1 MLWWVYNA
9 LFLVGF
15 LLLLP
20 RFLWR
25 MQRRGGYRR
34 NFMQRLG
41 RYKPD
46 IEARLAEGGWVWIH
60 AVSVGEMMVALK
72 LLETLRT
79 RQPEA
84 KYLVSTT
91 TSTAHAIGAERLDPA
106 DALIYFPLDLPW
118 IVHRVLNIVR
128 PRAILLIE
136 AEFWPN
142 LLREA
147 ARRGIPKILVNGR
160 ISEKSQRGYRK
171 LRIFTREI
179 FPLFEAL
186 CVQSEA
192 DRDRLLELGALPQT
206 LHVMHSAKY
215 ETAERNPAAEAQAR
229 VLLDQAGFGADRP
242 LLLGGS
248 TWAGEEEALLAAY
261 RALRKEFPELRLVL
275 APRHV
280 ERTLAVLDEIHAAGL
295 SFVRRSQ
302 LAPPLQAAPDV
313 FVLDTTGE
321 LTSFYPHATVIFVG
335 KSLCSHGGQNII
347 EPAVCGKPVV
357 VGPHMENFP
366 VVMQD
371 FLAAEA
377 VRQIESPDALIE
389 TVRDLLAH
397 PETCATIGERAARLV
412 SERSGAIR
420 ATVDLLEQWLHGEP
434 EA

>member
-1 MLWWVYNA
+1 MLWWFYNA
-9 LFLVGF
+9 LFVVGF

-34 NFMQRLG
+34 DFMQRLG
-41 RYKPD
+41 SYKP
-46 IEARLAEGGWVWIH
+46 EARARLTEGGWVWIH
-60 AVSVGEMMVALK
+60 AVSVGEIMVALK
-72 LLETLRT
+72 LVETLRA
-79 RQPEA
+79 RHPSL
-84 KYLVSTT
+84 KFLISTT
-91 TSTAHAIGAERLDPA
+91 TSTAHAIGRERLGPA

-118 IVHRVLNIVR
+118 IIRRVLDQIR
-128 PRAILLIE
+128 PSALILIE

-160 ISEKSQRGYRK
+160 ISENSQRGYRK

-192 DRDRLLELGALPQT
+192 DRARLIELGARPET

-215 ETAERNPAAEAQAR
+215 ETAERDPEAETRAGT
-229 VLLDQAGFGADRP
+229 LLEQAGFGGNRP
-242 LLLGGS
+242 MLLGGS
-248 TWAGEEEALLAAY
+248 TWPGEEQALLDAY
-261 RALRKEFPELRLVL
+261 RGLREGFPDLRLVM

-280 ERTLAVLDEIHAAGL
+280 ERTLAVLDEIHAAGF

-302 LAPPLQAAPDV
+302 ISGPVERQVDV

-321 LTSFYPHATVIFVG
+321 LSAFYAHASVIFVG

-347 EPAVCGKPVV
+347 EPAVCGKAIV

-371 FLAAEA
+371 FLAAKA
-377 VRQIESPDALIE
+377 LRQVKNSGELVAA
-389 TVRDLLAH
+389 VRDLLSN
-397 PETCATIGERAARLV
+397 PETGAAIGERAARLV
-412 SERSGAIR
+412 QEKSGAIG
-420 ATVDLLEQWLHGEP
+420 ATADLLEQWLHGRSEH
-434 EA
+434 